1 MFGTHKKFNA
11 KVKYIAGAAVCAAL
25 LSACGSGGA
34 SLEDDLKHYVE
45 FQSVIKS
52 IQELKPADELTVADE
67 GRIKTAFQNYQ
78 KLSEQDKKS
87 VPSDNVEKLKNAL
100 LTIQGNKQAA
110 STVDKIIAQLP
121 SANQIDTADER
132 QQLFQ
137 ALRQYNA
144 LTVAQKTWLS
154 PSTGKTVESFS
165 GAFVL
170 DNDSL
175 PSLNLP
181 TPKHTAFIS
190 SATAQQ
196 QNPHMQQRMVDGKV
210 ALLSNQPRLIQSLDI
225 VKNDS
230 VIVDGVI
237 LNNSPKEPGNP
248 TTDVQY
254 LTTYSAITKAKSVG
268 NSGEDISALL
278 GKDKGVYSISKTSF
292 DEEIKALV
300 DKVSD
305 VWDEIDRIEQA
316 EKEQAQEAKNNQAEL
331 DKLAS
336 LSLPLE
342 DLEQKK
348 KELGKQKLEI
358 EKAKQQLAKD
368 KEIAKEK
375 IMQYEP
381 RYAKEIDY
389 DLVLVLGKQVIKAL
403 TLEKRSLPK
412 SALLSLISAYRQQN
426 SIAQEVG
433 DAWERLSKDKN
444 NVAAWEVIKKH
455 KPLFTDHIMRRV
467 VLDAYE
473 NITAEETPYIRKD
486 KNGLVFDPSHFDG
499 IYSLKFEDGTHIVLH
514 DSAAAGWH
522 YQTFAYYTDPKN
534 GVIYGYQSVGDE
546 TPKDAVP
553 DKGTATY
560 SGITTARLTDN
571 GAMKHLT
578 ARVNA
583 VADFAK
589 KAISFTTSDAH
600 THRINDQGFRESQSL
615 EKYNLYGHATWEA
628 SSNSFKGDVFSTDK
642 SLKGELNGK
651 FYGASV
657 AEIGGTYGLKD
668 QAGKI
673 QLIGGYGAAR
683 K

>member
-292 DEEIKALV
+292 DEETV
-300 DKVSD
+300 NVH
-305 VWDEIDRIEQA
+305 
-316 EKEQAQEAKNNQAEL
+316 KEVKEAM
-331 DKLAS
+331 DI
-336 LSLPLE
+336 
-342 DLEQKK
+342 
-348 KELGKQKLEI
+348 LGKKDASEEELIGAKKIILKYRPLYTDNFDYPVVLDWGKL
-358 EKAKQQLAKD
+358 
-368 KEIAKEK
+368 
-375 IMQYEP
+375 
-381 RYAKEIDY
+381 
-389 DLVLVLGKQVIKAL
+389 VIK
-403 TLEKRSLPK
+403 KLPSQQK
-412 SALLSLISAYRQQN
+412 DFPKNALLELKKVYFAEYDESQKIADAYNDLLQDEAN
-426 SIAQEVG
+426 S
-433 DAWERLSKDKN
+433 
-444 NVAAWEVIKKH
+444 AAWEVIKKH

>member
-292 DEEIKALV
+292 DEETV
-300 DKVSD
+300 NVH
-305 VWDEIDRIEQA
+305 
-316 EKEQAQEAKNNQAEL
+316 KEVKEAM
-331 DKLAS
+331 DI
-336 LSLPLE
+336 
-342 DLEQKK
+342 
-348 KELGKQKLEI
+348 LGKKDASEEELIGAKKIILKYRPLYTDNFDYPVVLDWGKL
-358 EKAKQQLAKD
+358 
-368 KEIAKEK
+368 
-375 IMQYEP
+375 
-381 RYAKEIDY
+381 
-389 DLVLVLGKQVIKAL
+389 VIK
-403 TLEKRSLPK
+403 KLPSQQK
-412 SALLSLISAYRQQN
+412 DFPKNALLELKKVYFAEYDESQKIADAYNDLLQDEAN
-426 SIAQEVG
+426 S
-433 DAWERLSKDKN
+433 
-444 NVAAWEVIKKH
+444 AAWEVIKKH

-473 NITAEETPYIRKD
+473 NITAEEMPYIRKD